1 MGFGPGWLGFRAA
14 GAWVAVI
21 QLEGPGW
28 RLAWREDGGP
38 SGVQPFAVLIGGQG
52 WAVEL
57 TTAEAQA
64 LANLTLDLIAE
75 HQALVDQLLAEEA
88 ISLEL
93 ERGPW
98 WLALEGDRRQ
108 WSLKGVLSPEAGQR
122 ALEVSW
128 SVEASGALCQALQRL
143 GGQP

>member
-1 MGFGPGWLGFRAA
+1 M
-14 GAWVAVI
+14 I
-21 QLEGPGW
+21 QLEGLGW
-28 RLAWREDGGP
+28 RLAWREDHQMLEG
-38 SGVQPFAVLIGGQG
+38 QPFSVLIGGQG
-52 WAVEL
+52 WAAEL
-57 TTAEAQA
+57 TGAEAGA
-64 LANLTLDLIAE
+64 LAAALVDLVCE

-98 WLALEGDRRQ
+98 WLALEGDRHQ

-128 SVEASGALCQALQRL
+128 SVEASPAIYQALQQL

>member
-1 MGFGPGWLGFRAA
+1 
-14 GAWVAVI
+14 VI
-21 QLEGPGW
+21 QLEGQGW
-28 RLAWREDGGP
+28 RLAWRDGH
-38 SGVQPFAVLIGGQG
+38 QPLGAPPFPVLIGGQG

-57 TTAEAQA
+57 TAAEAKA
-64 LANLTLDLIAE
+64 LAAAVVDLTGE
-75 HQALVDQLLAEEA
+75 HQALVDQLMAEEA

-128 SVEASGALCQALQRL
+128 SVEASQGLCQALQRL

>member
-1 MGFGPGWLGFRAA
+1 MALGPGWLLFRAA
-14 GAWVAVI
+14 GGWVAVI

-28 RLAWREDGGP
+28 RLAWREDGEP
-38 SGVQPFAVLIGGQG
+38 SGGQPFAVLIGGQG

-57 TTAEAQA
+57 TAAEARA
-64 LANLTLDLIAE
+64 LANLTLDLITE

-88 ISLEL
+88 ICLEL

>member
-1 MGFGPGWLGFRAA
+1 VALGPGWLGFRAA
-14 GAWVAVI
+14 GGWVAVI

-28 RLAWREDGGP
+28 RLAWREDGEP
-38 SGVQPFAVLIGGQG
+38 SGGQPFAVLIGGQG

-57 TTAEAQA
+57 TAAEARA
-64 LANLTLDLIAE
+64 LANLTLDLITE

-88 ISLEL
+88 ICLEL

>member
-1 MGFGPGWLGFRAA
+1 M
-14 GAWVAVI
+14 I
-21 QLEGPGW
+21 QLEGKGW
-28 RLAWREDGGP
+28 RLAWRLDEH
-38 SGVQPFAVLIGGQG
+38 PFGVLIGGQG
-52 WAVEL
+52 WAAEL
-57 TTAEAQA
+57 TQAEASA
-64 LANLTLDLIAE
+64 LAAASADLMRE

-98 WLALEGDRRQ
+98 WLALEGDRQR
-108 WSLKGVLSPEAGQR
+108 WSLKGILSPAAGQR

-128 SVEASGALCQALQRL
+128 DVDASPALCAALQRL

>member
-1 MGFGPGWLGFRAA
+1 M
-14 GAWVAVI
+14 I
-21 QLEGPGW
+21 QLEGDGW
-28 RLAWREDGGP
+28 RLAWRTDREPYG
-38 SGVQPFAVLIGGQG
+38 VLIGGQG
-52 WAVEL
+52 WAAEL
-57 TTAEAQA
+57 TAAEASA
-64 LANLTLDLIAE
+64 LAAAVADLTGE

-98 WLALEGDRRQ
+98 WLTLDGDRQ
-108 WSLKGVLSPEAGQR
+108 HWSLKGVLSPEPGQR

-128 SVEASGALCQALQRL
+128 TAAASPALAQALQRL

>member
-1 MGFGPGWLGFRAA
+1 M
-14 GAWVAVI
+14 I
-21 QLEGPGW
+21 QLEGQGW
-28 RLAWREDGGP
+28 RLAWRDGH
-38 SGVQPFAVLIGGQG
+38 QPLGAPPFPVLIGGQG

-57 TTAEAQA
+57 TAAEAKA
-64 LANLTLDLIAE
+64 LAAAVVDLTGE
-75 HQALVDQLLAEEA
+75 HQALVDQLMAEEA

-98 WLALEGDRRQ
+98 WLALEGDRLQ

-128 SVEASGALCQALQRL
+128 SVEASPDLCQALQRL

>member
-1 MGFGPGWLGFRAA
+1 M
-14 GAWVAVI
+14 I
-21 QLEGPGW
+21 QLEGEGW
-28 RLAWREDGGP
+28 RLAWRVDRR
-38 SGVQPFAVLIGGQG
+38 PFSVLIGGQG
-52 WAVEL
+52 WAAEL
-57 TTAEAQA
+57 TAAEATA
-64 LANLTLDLIAE
+64 LAAAVADLADE

-98 WLALEGDRRQ
+98 WLALEGDRLH
-108 WSLKGVLSPEAGQR
+108 WSLKGVLSPEPGQR

-128 SVEASGALCQALQRL
+128 SVEASPALCQALQRL

>member
-1 MGFGPGWLGFRAA
+1 M
-14 GAWVAVI
+14 I

-28 RLAWREDGGP
+28 RLAWRDENH
-38 SGVQPFAVLIGGQG
+38 PFAVLIGGQG

-57 TTAEAQA
+57 SAAEATA
-64 LANLTLDLIAE
+64 LAAAVADLVCE
-75 HQALVDQLLAEEA
+75 HQALFDQLLSEEA
-88 ISLEL
+88 ITLEL

-98 WLALEGDRRQ
+98 WLALEGDRLQ
-108 WSLKGVLSPEAGQR
+108 WGLKGVLTPEVGQR

-128 SVEASGALCQALQRL
+128 SVEASSGLCQALQRL

>member
-1 MGFGPGWLGFRAA
+1 M
-14 GAWVAVI
+14 I
-21 QLEGPGW
+21 QLEGQGW
-28 RLAWREDGGP
+28 RLAWREDHQP
-38 SGVQPFAVLIGGQG
+38 LEVQPFPVLIGGQG

-57 TTAEAQA
+57 TAAEARA
-64 LANLTLDLIAE
+64 LAEAVVDLTGE

-98 WLALEGDRRQ
+98 WLALEGDRLQ
-108 WSLKGVLSPEAGQR
+108 WSLKGVLSPEGGQR

-128 SVEASGALCQALQRL
+128 SVEASPALCQALKRL

>member
-1 MGFGPGWLGFRAA
+1 M
-14 GAWVAVI
+14 I
-21 QLEGPGW
+21 QLEGQGW
-28 RLAWREDGGP
+28 RLAWREDH
-38 SGVQPFAVLIGGQG
+38 QPFGAQPFPVLIGGQG

-57 TTAEAQA
+57 TAAEAKA
-64 LANLTLDLIAE
+64 LAAAVIDLTGE

-98 WLALEGDRRQ
+98 WLALEGDRLQ

-128 SVEASGALCQALQRL
+128 SVEASSALCQALQRL

>member
-1 MGFGPGWLGFRAA
+1 M
-14 GAWVAVI
+14 I

-38 SGVQPFAVLIGGQG
+38 SGGQPFAVLIGGQG

-57 TTAEAQA
+57 TAAEARA

-88 ISLEL
+88 ICLEL

>member
-1 MGFGPGWLGFRAA
+1 M
-14 GAWVAVI
+14 I
-21 QLEGPGW
+21 QLEGKGW
-28 RLAWREDGGP
+28 RLAWRADG
-38 SGVQPFAVLIGGQG
+38 QPFSVLIGGQG
-52 WAVEL
+52 WAAEL
-57 TTAEAQA
+57 TQAEASA
-64 LANLTLDLIAE
+64 LAAAATDLIRE

-98 WLALEGDRRQ
+98 WLALEGDRQQ
-108 WSLKGVLSPEAGQR
+108 WSLKGILSPDAGQR

-128 SVEASGALCQALQRL
+128 DGDASPALCQALQRL